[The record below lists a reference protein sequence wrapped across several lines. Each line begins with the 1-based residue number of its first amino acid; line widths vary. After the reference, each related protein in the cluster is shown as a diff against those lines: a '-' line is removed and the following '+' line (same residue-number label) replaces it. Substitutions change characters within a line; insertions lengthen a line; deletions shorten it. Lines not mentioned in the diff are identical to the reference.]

1 MKLKKMIAILSA
13 AAMLETCAMMPVNAE
28 LGDVDNDQLVDAVD
42 AVEILLAAAN
52 LGVGN
57 ETEITTES
65 GDADGD
71 GAVTAYD
78 ASYLLRYSADV
89 GSGAFSGTL
98 EEFMKTCLAS
108 TQSETAVSLKAD
120 QITVTMEELEATNY
134 QVPVW
139 ISLDKNAGISAFE
152 FGVSAD
158 SRVSYEV
165 AEYRTAFR
173 MAGSPE
179 NFIYPDTT
187 RADIYNT
194 TWITWADS
202 SADTQMTNL
211 ALLLVT
217 LPEDASQG
225 EKYDITLL
233 TENFEAKAKF
243 GDMSQGVSY
252 QLQTTDGWIQIDGE
266 PLPTETETETDT
278 ENETQPD
285 TEPDTETE
293 SESEEDH
300 TVQDDVE
307 ENVAYLNFVDGGWWP
322 TYQGFVDGYEHLTPI
337 KAEITGNGSY
347 TVGVSAEALGEEAI
361 AEAVSGVEFMAVI
374 IPWME
379 ANYPGAVIT
388 IDSIMMDDTEIAMTA
403 KNYTSSD
410 DGFELRSNIY
420 NMWIGGIPEDARSTE
435 GQLSELENAD
445 EYGWMIINPDDFKS
459 WTTVTVNFTISG
471 MPFDKDEAQQ
481 DFVQGDADSNGKVDI
496 LDVITINKAIMGK
509 ESITDTQLKAI
520 DFNGNGKPDSEES
533 LTLLKYIVGLISD
546 FGM

>member
-1 MKLKKMIAILSA
+1 MKMKKMIAVLSA
-13 AAMLETCAMMPVNAE
+13 AAMLETCAMMPVNAA
-28 LGDVDNDQLVDAVD
+28 LGDVDNSQAIDAAD
-42 AVEILLAAAN
+42 AAEILLAAAN

-57 ETEITTES
+57 ETEITAES
-65 GDADGD
+65 GDIDRD

-78 ASYLLRYSADV
+78 ASYVLQYAAGI
-89 GSGAFSGTL
+89 GSGSFSGTL
-98 EEFMKTCLAS
+98 EEFLKTCPAG
-108 TQSETAVSLKAD
+108 TESETAVSLKAD
-120 QITVTMEELEATNY
+120 QITVTMEELEATNH
-134 QVPVW
+134 QIPVW
-139 ISLDKNAGISAFE
+139 ISLENNPGVSAFE
-152 FGVSAD
+152 FGVNAD

-179 NFIYPDTT
+179 NFSYFDTT

-194 TWITWADS
+194 TWLTWASDI
-202 SADTQMTNL
+202 AAAKITNL
-211 ALLLVT
+211 ALLLVK
-217 LPEDASQG
+217 LPEEAAPG

-233 TENFEAKAKF
+233 TENFDAKAKF
-243 GDMSQGVSY
+243 GDMTQGVSY
-252 QLQTTDGWIQIDGE
+252 SIQTTDGWIQIDGE
-266 PLPTETETETDT
+266 PLPSETETETDT
-278 ENETQPD
+278 ENETEPD

-293 SESEEDH
+293 SESEEEH

-322 TYQGFVDGYEHLTPI
+322 TYQGFIDGYEHLTPI

-347 TVGVSAEALGEEAI
+347 TVGVSAEALGEDAI
-361 AEAVSGVEFMAVI
+361 AEGISGVEFMAVI
-374 IPWME
+374 IPWLE

-420 NMWIGGIPEDARSTE
+420 NMWIGGLPEDARSVE

-445 EYGWMIINPDDFKS
+445 EYNWMIINPDDFKS

-481 DFVQGDADSNGKVDI
+481 DFVPGDADGNGKVDI

-509 ESITDTQLKAI
+509 EALTDTQIRAI
-520 DFNGNGKPDSEES
+520 DFNQNSKPDSEES

-546 FGM
+546 FTM